1 MGVEKIIA
9 KYLYNR
15 GMARPTKKND
25 ELKLKLADFIRAGLT
40 IKDACEATNIST
52 STFNRWRNIDIEF
65 DRLIDEAT
73 KKGWENAEA
82 FAKYHYR
89 GYKRKVVQ
97 KLPPL
102 PEKSLTESPSGLKE
116 RFSKPIEQ
124 QPNKKFYA
132 GLPVLFTYP
141 TKYPTNFYING
152 NNGMVERFTKEGI
165 LQTMKLDTYER
176 KYLGKDDDIYFGVVV

>member
-1 MGVEKIIA
+1 
-9 KYLYNR
+9 
-15 GMARPTKKND
+15 MARPTKKND

-40 IKDACEATNIST
+40 VKDACEATNIST
-52 STFNRWRNIDIEF
+52 STFNRWWNADVEF

-82 FAKYHYR
+82 FAKYHYP

-102 PEKSLTESPSGLKE
+102 SEKPLTEPPSGLKKQ
-116 RFSKPIEQ
+116 FSKPIEQ
-124 QPNKKFYA
+124 QQNRQFCA

-141 TKYPTNFYING
+141 TKYPTDFYING
-152 NNGMVERFTKEGI
+152 NNGMVECFTKEGI
-165 LQTMKLDTYER
+165 LQTMRLDTYER
-176 KYLGKDDDIYFGVVV
+176 KHLGKDEDICFGAIF